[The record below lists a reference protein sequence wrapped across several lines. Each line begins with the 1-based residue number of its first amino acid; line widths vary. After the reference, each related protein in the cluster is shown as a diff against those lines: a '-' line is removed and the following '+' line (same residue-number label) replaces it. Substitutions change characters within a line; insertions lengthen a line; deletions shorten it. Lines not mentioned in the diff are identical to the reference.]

1 MEFYPGSQN
10 IFPSEHKSLGT
21 RVDENQSIRIQLM
34 MLKNDTVLVKNI
46 YLIS

>member
-10 IFPSEHKSLGT
+10 IIPSEHNSLGT
-21 RVDENQSIRIQLM
+21 RVGENQSIRIWLM